1 MNKIIVSGRICNDL
15 ELRYTTSQKEYCS
28 FNLAIPRDKDHTD
41 FIKIATFGG
50 TASLLNK
57 YCKKGDKIL
66 VEGAIASNQYEK
78 DGMKITDYSIMAQ
91 RIEFIEKKKE
101 ETKEVKTFKK
111 DPFEETG
118 KMVGAGNIE
127 ITEDLLPF

>member
-1 MNKIIVSGRICNDL
+1 MSGRICNDL

-28 FNLAIPRDKDHTD
+28 FSLAIPRDKEHTD

-50 TASLLNK
+50 TAKLIHQ

-66 VEGAIASNQYEK
+66 VEGAITSSQYEK
-78 DGMKITDYSIMAQ
+78 DGMKITDYSILAN
-91 RIEFIEKKKE
+91 RIEFIDIKKE

-111 DPFEETG
+111 DPFEEMG
-118 KMVGAGNIE
+118 SIVGGDKIE
-127 ITEDLLPF
+127 ISEDMLPF